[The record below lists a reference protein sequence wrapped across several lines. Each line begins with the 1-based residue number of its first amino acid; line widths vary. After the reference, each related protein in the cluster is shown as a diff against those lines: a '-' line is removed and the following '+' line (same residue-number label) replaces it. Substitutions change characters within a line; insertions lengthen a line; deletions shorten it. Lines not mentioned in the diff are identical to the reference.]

1 MNSLSQ
7 FLTLSDANVRY
18 VVIGCV
24 LLGISSGLMGVYT
37 LLRKR
42 ALIGDAI
49 AHAVLPGICIA
60 FMLSGVR
67 NTWVLFAGAVV
78 TGSLAVYLVDLVTR
92 RSRLK
97 PDAAIALV
105 LSVFFG
111 AGILLLTIIQS
122 SGNAAQSGLDKFL
135 FGKAAAMLPED
146 LWLFGV
152 VLLLVVVVLFFGY
165 KEFKLLAFDKGYAQ
179 SQGIPVK
186 ALEMALSSLTVLT
199 VATGIQ
205 AVGVV
210 LMSSLLIAPAA
221 ASRYWTN
228 RLSGML
234 LLSAIMASIG
244 AYIGAF
250 ISYTKP
256 GMPTGPWI
264 VVVLSCITL
273 ASMIL
278 APNQGVLARYLQRRK
293 HRNKI
298 LQENILKAFFHLGE
312 KRDNQALA
320 YEMEVL
326 RQQRDMPV
334 AHLKSGLRSLVRQG
348 ALLDSN
354 DGYQLT
360 RSGLEAATRVV
371 RLHRLWELYLS
382 RHLNIAPDHVHEDAE
397 GIEHLITP
405 ELERELEL
413 LLDSPGTD
421 PHDSQIP
428 YTQKDRNR

>member
-1 MNSLSQ
+1 MNSLAQ

-18 VVIGCV
+18 VVLGCI
-24 LLGISSGLMGVYT
+24 LLGISSGLMGVYS

-49 AHAVLPGICIA
+49 AHAVLPGICLA

-67 NTWVLFAGAVV
+67 NSWVLFAGAVV
-78 TGSLAVYLVDLVTR
+78 TGSLSVYLVDLITR

-105 LSVFFG
+105 LSIFFG
-111 AGILLLTIIQS
+111 AGVLLLTMIQS

-146 LWLFGV
+146 LWLFGAVLVAV
-152 VLLLVVVVLFFGY
+152 VLVLFFGY

-179 SQGIPVK
+179 SQGLPVK
-186 ALEMALSSLTVLT
+186 WLEMALSTLTVLT

-210 LMSSLLIAPAA
+210 LMSALLIAPAA
-221 ASRYWTN
+221 ASRYWTH

-234 LLSAIMASIG
+234 VLSAIMASLG

-264 VVVLSCITL
+264 VVVLSALTGISL
-273 ASMIL
+273 L
-278 APNQGVLARYLQRRK
+278 VAPNQGLLARYWQRRK
-293 HRNKI
+293 HGDKI

-312 KRDNQALA
+312 KHQNQTLA
-320 YEMEVL
+320 YAMEVL
-326 RQQRDMPV
+326 REQRDMPV
-334 AHLKSGLRSLVRQG
+334 ARLRNGLRSLVRQG
-348 ALLDSN
+348 YLLDTN
-354 DGYQLT
+354 HGYQLT
-360 RSGLEAATRVV
+360 RQGMEAATRVV

-413 LLDSPGTD
+413 LLDQPGID
-421 PHDSQIP
+421 PHNSQIP
-428 YTQKDRNR
+428 YTQKPRN

>member
-1 MNSLSQ
+1 MDALTHFLS
-7 FLTLSDANVRY
+7 LSDANVRY

-42 ALIGDAI
+42 ALLGDAI
-49 AHAVLPGICIA
+49 AHAVLPGICLA

-67 NTWVLFAGAVV
+67 NTWVLFAGAII
-78 TGSLAVYLVDLVTR
+78 TGSLSVYLVDLISR

-111 AGILLLTIIQS
+111 AGVLLLTMIQS

-146 LWLFGV
+146 LWLFGA
-152 VLLLVVVVLFFGY
+152 VLLGVMVVLFFGY

-179 SQGIPVK
+179 SQGLPVK
-186 ALEMALSSLTVLT
+186 ALEMALSTLTVLT

-210 LMSSLLIAPAA
+210 LMSALLIAPAA
-221 ASRYWTN
+221 ASRYWTH

-234 LLSAIMASIG
+234 ILSAVMASIG

-264 VVVLSCITL
+264 VVVLSVLTGI
-273 ASMIL
+273 SML
-278 APNQGVLARYLQRRK
+278 VAPNQGLLARYWQRRK
-293 HRNKI
+293 HRDKI
-298 LQENILKAFFHLGE
+298 LQENILKAFYHLGE
-312 KRDNQALA
+312 RNGSQALA
-320 YEMEVL
+320 FDIKL
-326 RQQRDMPV
+326 LKQQREMPEIR
-334 AHLKSGLRSLVRQG
+334 LKSGLRSLVKEG
-348 ALLDSN
+348 SLLDTQF
-354 DGYQLT
+354 GYQLT
-360 RSGLEAATRVV
+360 RTGLEAATRVV
-371 RLHRLWELYLS
+371 RLHRMWELYLS

-413 LLDSPGTD
+413 LLDRPGSD

-428 YTQKDRNR
+428 YTKKDRN

>member
-1 MNSLSQ
+1 
-7 FLTLSDANVRY
+7 
-18 VVIGCV
+18 
-24 LLGISSGLMGVYT
+24 MGVYT

>member
-1 MNSLSQ
+1 
-7 FLTLSDANVRY
+7 
-18 VVIGCV
+18 
-24 LLGISSGLMGVYT
+24 
-37 LLRKR
+37 
-42 ALIGDAI
+42 
-49 AHAVLPGICIA
+49 
-60 FMLSGVR
+60 
-67 NTWVLFAGAVV
+67 
-78 TGSLAVYLVDLVTR
+78 LAVYVVDLITR

-152 VLLLVVVVLFFGY
+152 VLLLVIVVLFFGY

-186 ALEMALSSLTVLT
+186 ALEMVLSTLTVLT
-199 VATGIQ
+199 VAIGIQ

-273 ASMIL
+273 ASMLL

-312 KRDNQALA
+312 KKNNQALA
-320 YEMEVL
+320 FEMEVL

-334 AHLKSGLRSLVRQG
+334 ARLKSGLRQLVRHG
-348 ALLDSN
+348 SLLDTN
-354 DGYQLT
+354 EGYQLT

-413 LLDSPGTD
+413 LLDSPGID
-421 PHDSQIP
+421 PHHSQIP